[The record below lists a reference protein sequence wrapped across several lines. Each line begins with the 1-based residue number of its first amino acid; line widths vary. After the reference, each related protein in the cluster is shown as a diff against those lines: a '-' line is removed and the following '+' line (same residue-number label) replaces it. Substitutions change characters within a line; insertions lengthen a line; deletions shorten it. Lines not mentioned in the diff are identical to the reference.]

1 MNDDDLSDDDNEPA
15 SRASCVDCGADA
27 PPTNTRYTLIS
38 SEHGWRLRRGVHTDG
53 VPFIEWRCPEC
64 WKTFKDARNATSSTI
79 RVLDEQSIKRAESD
93 AKRAT
98 ARPPSKS
105 QPDLY
110 ERQSLAPSS
119 ERVRTVK
126 EAISPGAKKDP
137 RRDE

>member
-1 MNDDDLSDDDNEPA
+1 MNDDDLSDDENEPS
-15 SRASCVDCGADA
+15 SRASCVDCAAGA

-38 SEHGWRLRRGVHTDG
+38 SQHGWRLRRGVGVDG

-64 WKTFKDARNATSSTI
+64 WAVFKEARNATSSTI
-79 RVLDEQSIKRAESD
+79 RVLDEQTIKRAEAD

-105 QPDLY
+105 QPDGY
-110 ERQSLAPSS
+110 ERQPLRPSENS
-119 ERVRTVK
+119 RAAK
-126 EAISPGAKKDP
+126 ESISPGVKKDP